1 MQCDNTNGDFVGAV
15 AYVSVWWQNIE
26 LKQPI
31 PVRIRVHCYNKITL
45 KHIGHYKDTYPS
57 DCIPQQ
63 IDGRLWQYDN
73 TVGHSCNKN
82 RVLG

>member
-1 MQCDNTNGDFVGAV
+1 M
-15 AYVSVWWQNIE
+15 
-26 LKQPI
+26 
-31 PVRIRVHCYNKITL
+31 HCYNKITL

-63 IDGRLWQYDN
+63 IDGGLGQYDN
-73 TVGHSCNKN
+73 TVGHGCNKN